1 MKKLL
6 SGLTVFA
13 VGLLLLSISYIGAGD
28 KKTDKVVKIK
38 GMVCTACEAKVQKA
52 LLKVEG
58 VKSAEIDY
66 KTGEAKV
73 VLTSD
78 KVDLKKIN
86 TAITEAGFT
95 PISYDGK
102 TACELGVCDCCTE
115 KKTTETT
122 KTKIGDIK

>member
-6 SGLTVFA
+6 SGFTVLV
-13 VGLLLLSISYIGAGD
+13 VGLLLLANFLAGAGE

-38 GMVCTACEAKVQKA
+38 GMVCTACETKVQKA
-52 LLKVEG
+52 LMKVEG
-58 VKSAEIDY
+58 VKSATVDH

-73 VLTSD
+73 VLASD

-86 TAITEAGFT
+86 AAITEAGFT

-122 KTKIGDIK
+122 KKKIGDIK

>member
-6 SGLTVFA
+6 SGLTVVVF
-13 VGLLLLSISYIGAGD
+13 GLLFLSNFLADAGE
-28 KKTDKVVKIK
+28 KKTEKVVKIK

-58 VKSAEIDY
+58 VKSATVDH

-73 VLTSD
+73 VFVSD

-86 TAITEAGFT
+86 TAVTEAGFT

-102 TACELGVCDCCTE
+102 TACEAGACDCCTE
-115 KKTTETT
+115 KKTTEAE
-122 KTKIGDIK
+122 KTKKGDIK